1 MRKQSVLDD
10 IEGFLF
16 RPIKVSTTERWLINS
31 SCFVIG
37 YLIGWQLL

>member
-1 MRKQSVLDD
+1 MRGQSVLDN

-16 RPIKVSTTERWLINS
+16 RPIKVTTTERWLIIGG
-31 SCFVIG
+31 CFMLG